1 VNGNLTKLLTPK
13 KKPTVPVPDP
23 LPSFDPLSTDN
34 IQRAYDDHQQ
44 NLDLNK
50 KPSCCN
56 RDVFAYCTT
65 KSHCSCLRAGVD
77 CRDCCSY
84 NGCCLNRE
92 NPIPATT
99 TTTTTKNVPR
109 TKKPG
114 KPKSCTHDKARGGFL
129 FRPTTPATVAAEV
142 GKIREAQSLVAADLS
157 KQIETK
163 IPSTSS
169 DDDGIIGI
177 IRKNIEIENSA
188 TNNNNNWRRRSIRT
202 IVSFGTLSVRY
213 LLYTIFV
220 LSISF
225 AIRSASA
232 TFLASNIDISS
243 CVVYRFS
250 SKVALTLNSFLLA
263 LN

>member
-1 VNGNLTKLLTPK
+1 M
-13 KKPTVPVPDP
+13 PDP

-92 NPIPATT
+92 NPIPATTT

-188 TNNNNNWRRRSIRT
+188 TNNNNNNSIETQSAVGGPSNPITVVVSDYNPRAHTAAGRGRDRGRSEAAGR
-202 IVSFGTLSVRY
+202 G
-213 LLYTIFV
+213 
-220 LSISF
+220 
-225 AIRSASA
+225 RSASGRDA
-232 TFLASNIDISS
+232 GRGGRDGGRGRGRS
-243 CVVYRFS
+243 VVGRGDGGQS
-250 SKVALTLNSFLLA
+250 GR
-263 LN
+263 